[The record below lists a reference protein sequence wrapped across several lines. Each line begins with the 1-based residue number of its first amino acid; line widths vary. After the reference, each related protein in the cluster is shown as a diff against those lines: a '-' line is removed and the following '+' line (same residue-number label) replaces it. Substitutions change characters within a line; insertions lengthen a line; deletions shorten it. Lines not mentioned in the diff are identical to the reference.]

1 MICVHVDVPRSS
13 TPFAAFATV
22 TRSIRTSSTELMCTV
37 YDDTRPA
44 ASTVTSWSPDPVDI
58 VRSVEFAAPAR
69 IVPPSDPPTMVTP
82 AGTVTGVISL
92 TVVAPMCSARD
103 PDAAA
108 ARAAVNAVV
117 SSATPSPTT
126 P

>member
-1 MICVHVDVPRSS
+1 MPLTIS
-13 TPFAAFATV
+13 AASQLKSLRAKAGD
-22 TRSIRTSSTELMCTV
+22 IRTRTLELNQAVADGTPLT
-37 YDDTRPA
+37 DEQRAELKSLREQA
-44 ASTVTSWSPDPVDI
+44 ASVNEALAIAEEANEAERRAGGVT
-58 VRSVEFAAPAR
+58 
-69 IVPPSDPPTMVTP
+69 
-82 AGTVTGVISL
+82 
-92 TVVAPMCSARD
+92 D